1 MKLKIIVIFFFINFS
16 VLNAKPFTGDP
27 NNIYKNLRCLI
38 CQGQSIADSNSDFA
52 QTLKLV
58 VKDKIEEGK
67 SEKEIY
73 NFLVEKY
80 GEWIVYKPSLN
91 KVNFLLWTL
100 PYLLFVFGGI
110 LIFFILKKGKH
121 NKGN

>member
-80 GEWIVYKPSLN
+80 GDWIVYKPPFN
-91 KVNFLLWTL
+91 KINSVLWLL
-100 PYLLFVFGGI
+100 PYLAFIIGGFFLTI
-110 LIFFILKKGKH
+110 LIRGK
-121 NKGN
+121 NRG